1 MQTQELS
8 NIKRD
13 TTRKLK
19 KKNVDIKIIFETTGL
34 SIEKYKTYRS
44 DYSLFITS
52 SYF

>member
-1 MQTQELS
+1 MHTQELS

-13 TTRKLK
+13 TPRKLK

>member
-1 MQTQELS
+1 MQIQELS

-34 SIEKYKTYRS
+34 SIEEIQ
-44 DYSLFITS
+44 SL
-52 SYF
+52 